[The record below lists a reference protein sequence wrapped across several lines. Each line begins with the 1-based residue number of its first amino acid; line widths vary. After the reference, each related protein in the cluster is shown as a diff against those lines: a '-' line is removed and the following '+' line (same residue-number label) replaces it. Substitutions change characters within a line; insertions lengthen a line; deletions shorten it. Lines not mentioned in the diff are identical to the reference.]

1 MKGPYK
7 TLVAKILKAEKYLD
21 LQRQKQ
27 MKSILTYRDKNE
39 LRSILTYKDKNK
51 LRSIS
56 TYKLSLLLSSS
67 LKASAATSESL
78 FVCLSAFNSEKK
90 YLINVMIYFFSH
102 LIVL

>member
-27 MKSILTYRDKNE
+27 MK
-39 LRSILTYKDKNK
+39 SILTYKDKNK